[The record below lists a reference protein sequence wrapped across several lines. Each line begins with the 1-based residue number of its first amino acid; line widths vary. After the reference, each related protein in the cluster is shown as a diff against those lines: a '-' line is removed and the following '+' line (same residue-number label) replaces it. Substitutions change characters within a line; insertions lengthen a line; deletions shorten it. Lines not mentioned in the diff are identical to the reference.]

1 MAIIPPSSIEQLA
14 KWALDI
20 SGIATLIAG
29 LFWAVWIV
37 RAVRR
42 DLKRHRNGLC
52 MKCGYDLRQSKD
64 RCPECGEP
72 IRQMRSKS
80 EIRNPK
86 SE

>member
-1 MAIIPPSSIEQLA
+1 MATIPPSSIEQMA

-52 MKCGYDLRQSKD
+52 MKCGYDLRHSKE

-72 IRQMRSKS
+72 VR
-80 EIRNPK
+80 ET
-86 SE
+86 